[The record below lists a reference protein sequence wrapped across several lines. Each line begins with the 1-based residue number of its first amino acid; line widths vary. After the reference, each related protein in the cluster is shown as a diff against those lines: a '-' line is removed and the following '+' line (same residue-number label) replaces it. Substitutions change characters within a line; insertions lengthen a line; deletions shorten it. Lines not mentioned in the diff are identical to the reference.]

1 MAPTV
6 RSVDASDASILN
18 ARQPFAPAAYAITL
32 PTNGDSPSSSLHPR
46 QQGGIVPIPTVY
58 QGLNSGPAPGA
69 VVGIVLGSVLGFIFL
84 IWLLW
89 ILSNGSTFIKTNRDE
104 EEDIVVSRHR
114 THTSDRRRERR
125 SEMSQKASQPSQPPP
140 RSPRRDRVYRQER
153 ISRDFPIPPRSPG
166 VSRVRGETVFVER
179 ETVERRVDGDD
190 IVEVIE
196 EHSSV
201 SGAPPPR
208 RKSKRAS
215 SGYRSVSNFQP
226 SPQPPGGF
234 RTVDPDQYAGGNYP
248 QWGVR

>member
-1 MAPTV
+1 MAPTI
-6 RSVDASDASILN
+6 RSVDASDASILD
-18 ARQPFAPAAYAITL
+18 AGQPFAPAAYAITL
-32 PTNGDSPSSSLHPR
+32 PTNSDSPPSALHPR

-89 ILSNGSTFIKTNRDE
+89 ILSNGSSFIKTNRDE

-125 SEMSQKASQPSQPPP
+125 SEMSQKPSQPSQPP

-166 VSRVRGETVFVER
+166 TSRVRGETVFVDR

-215 SGYRSVSNFQP
+215 SGYRSVSNLQ
-226 SPQPPGGF
+226 STPQPPGGF
-234 RTVDPDQYAGGNYP
+234 RTVDPDLYAGGNYP
-248 QWGVR
+248 QYGVR

>member
-1 MAPTV
+1 MAPLPPSI
-6 RSVDASDASILN
+6 RSVSASDTRILD
-18 ARQPFAPAAYAITL
+18 ARQPNAQVAHAL
-32 PTNGDSPSSSLHPR
+32 NMPTNENLPRSILEAR
-46 QQGGIVPIPTVY
+46 QQNGIVPIPTVY

-89 ILSNGSTFIKTNRDE
+89 ILSNGSSFIKTNRDE
-104 EEDIVVSRHR
+104 EEEVVVSRQR
-114 THTSDRRRERR
+114 NTHSSDRRRSSRR
-125 SEMSQKASQPSQPPP
+125 TEMSQKPP

-153 ISRDFPIPPRSPG
+153 IVRDFPAPARSPG
-166 VSRVRGETVFVER
+166 VSRVRGETIFVD
-179 ETVERRVDGDD
+179 ETRQERRVDGDD

-201 SGAPPPR
+201 GGGPPPR

-234 RTVDPDQYAGGNYP
+234 RSVDPDLYAGGNYP
-248 QWGVR
+248 QRSVR

>member
-1 MAPTV
+1 MAPLPPTL
-6 RSVDASDASILN
+6 RSVDASDALVLEP
-18 ARQPFAPAAYAITL
+18 RQSSSLAAYAITL
-32 PTNGDSPSSSLHPR
+32 PTNGDSPPSALHPR
-46 QQGGIVPIPTVY
+46 QQSGIVPIPTVY

-125 SEMSQKASQPSQPPP
+125 SEMSQKPP

-153 ISRDFPIPPRSPG
+153 ITRDFPVPARSPG
-166 VSRVRGETVFVER
+166 TSRVRGETVFVDR
-179 ETVERRVDGDD
+179 ETTERRVDGDD

-215 SGYRSVSNFQP
+215 SGYRRGEFS
-226 SPQPPGGF
+226 
-234 RTVDPDQYAGGNYP
+234 DI
-248 QWGVR
+248 

>member
-1 MAPTV
+1 MAPV
-6 RSVDASDASILN
+6 PPSIRSVGATDTRMLD
-18 ARQPFAPAAYAITL
+18 ARQPLAPAVQEITI
-32 PTNGDSPSSSLHPR
+32 PTSNDIPHHRLEAR

-89 ILSNGSTFIKTNRDE
+89 ILSNGSTFIRTNRDE
-104 EEDIVVSRHR
+104 EEDMVVTRQHR
-114 THTSDRRRERR
+114 ERTSDRRRSRR
-125 SEMSQKASQPSQPPP
+125 TEMSEKNTNTR

-153 ISRDFPIPPRSPG
+153 ITRDFPAPARSPG
-166 VSRVRGETVFVER
+166 TSRVRGETVFVDDPPR
-179 ETVERRVDGDD
+179 TERRVDGDD

-201 SGAPPPR
+201 GGGGPPR

-215 SGYRSVSNFQP
+215 SGYRSVSNFP

-234 RTVDPDQYAGGNYP
+234 RPVDPDLYAGGNYP
-248 QWGVR
+248 QRSVR

>member
-1 MAPTV
+1 MAPLPPSIQ
-6 RSVDASDASILN
+6 SVSASDTRMLD
-18 ARQPFAPAAYAITL
+18 ARQPLAPAAQPVTID
-32 PTNGDSPSSSLHPR
+32 TNENVARSLLQPR

-89 ILSNGSTFIKTNRDE
+89 ILSNGSSFIRTNRDE
-104 EEDIVVSRHR
+104 EEEVVVSRHR
-114 THTSDRRRERR
+114 NTRSSDRRRSHRT
-125 SEMSQKASQPSQPPP
+125 EMSQKG

-153 ISRDFPIPPRSPG
+153 ITRDFPAPARSPG
-166 VSRVRGETVFVER
+166 VSRVRGETIFVDESR
-179 ETVERRVDGDD
+179 TERRVDGDD

-201 SGAPPPR
+201 GGGEPPR

-215 SGYRSVSNFQP
+215 SGYRSVSNYPP

-234 RTVDPDQYAGGNYP
+234 RTVDPDLYAGGNYP
-248 QWGVR
+248 QRSVR

>member
-1 MAPTV
+1 MAPLPPTI
-6 RSVDASDASILN
+6 RNVDASDTHILD
-18 ARQPFAPAAYAITL
+18 ARRPLAPAAYAITL
-32 PTNGDSPSSSLHPR
+32 PTSGDSPPSALYSR
-46 QQGGIVPIPTVY
+46 QQSGIVPIPTVY

-125 SEMSQKASQPSQPPP
+125 SEMSQKPP

-153 ISRDFPIPPRSPG
+153 ISRDFPVPPRSPG
-166 VSRVRGETVFVER
+166 TSRVRGETVFVER
-179 ETVERRVDGDD
+179 ETTERRVDGDD

-208 RKSKRAS
+208 RKSKSKRAS

>member
-1 MAPTV
+1 MAPLPPTV
-6 RSVDASDASILN
+6 RSVDARDNRILD
-18 ARQPFAPAAYAITL
+18 ARQPSALASYAIAL
-32 PTNGDSPSSSLHPR
+32 PTTGDSPPSALEPR
-46 QQGGIVPIPTVY
+46 QQSGIVPIPTVY

-69 VVGIVLGSVLGFIFL
+69 VAGIVLGSVLGFIFL

-104 EEDIVVSRHR
+104 EEEVVVSRHR
-114 THTSDRRRERR
+114 NQTSDRRRSRR
-125 SEMSQKASQPSQPPP
+125 SEMSQKPP

-153 ISRDFPIPPRSPG
+153 ISRDFPVPPRSPG
-166 VSRVRGETVFVER
+166 VSRVRGETVFIDR
-179 ETVERRVDGDD
+179 ETTERRVDGDD

-201 SGAPPPR
+201 GGAPPPR

-215 SGYRSVSNFQP
+215 SSYRSVSNFPP

>member
-1 MAPTV
+1 MAPLPPPTV
-6 RSVDASDASILN
+6 RSVGAPDARVLDT
-18 ARQPFAPAAYAITL
+18 RQPFAPAAYAITL
-32 PTNGDSPSSSLHPR
+32 PTNGDSHPSTLRAR
-46 QQGGIVPIPTVY
+46 QQNGIVPIPTVY

-89 ILSNGSTFIKTNRDE
+89 ILSNGSSFIKTNRDE

-114 THTSDRRRERR
+114 THTSDRRRSRR
-125 SEMSQKASQPSQPPP
+125 SEMSQKPP

-153 ISRDFPIPPRSPG
+153 ISRDFPVPPRSPG
-166 VSRVRGETVFVER
+166 TSRVRGETVFVDR
-179 ETVERRVDGDD
+179 EPPIIERRVDGDD

-201 SGAPPPR
+201 GGAPPR

>member
-1 MAPTV
+1 MAPLPPSI
-6 RSVDASDASILN
+6 RSVSASDTRILD
-18 ARQPFAPAAYAITL
+18 ARQPLALAARAIAL
-32 PTNGDSPSSSLHPR
+32 PTNDDIPRSVLQPR

-89 ILSNGSTFIKTNRDE
+89 ILSNGTSFIRTNRDE
-104 EEDIVVSRHR
+104 EEDVVVRHR
-114 THTSDRRRERR
+114 ARTSDRRRSRR
-125 SEMSQKASQPSQPPP
+125 TEEMSQKP
-140 RSPRRDRVYRQER
+140 RSPRRDRVYKQER
-153 ISRDFPIPPRSPG
+153 ITRDFPVPARSPG
-166 VSRVRGETVFVER
+166 TSRVRGETVYVDR
-179 ETVERRVDGDD
+179 ETERRVDGDD

-201 SGAPPPR
+201 GGGPPPK

-234 RTVDPDQYAGGNYP
+234 RTVDPDLYAGGNYP
-248 QWGVR
+248 QRSVR